1 MPSLR
6 DFLPRRPTG
15 RPLPLVHIRPDLLAA
30 AEAIAAQEN
39 LPVATVINDLL
50 SFALAE
56 RHEADAALAAWQ
68 SLTDREKEVA
78 ALVCLRLTNADIAAQ
93 LVLSPNTVKTHVR
106 HILAKLGLNSKE
118 ALRRALANLDFDD
131 WLDSRQTAAAPATS
145 AASPPGATPTN
156 HPASHQAG

>member
-1 MPSLR
+1 MPTLR
-6 DFLPRRPTG
+6 DFLPRRQPG

-30 AEAIAAQEN
+30 VQTIAAQEN
-39 LPVATVINDLL
+39 LPVAVVVNDLL

-56 RHEADAALAAWQ
+56 RQEADAALAAWQ
-68 SLTDREKEVA
+68 SLTDREREIA

-118 ALRRALANLDFDD
+118 ELRRELAHLDFGD
-131 WLDSRQTAAAPATS
+131 WLDSRQTAAVPATS